1 MPINYWRK
9 NLKVGLMTKRL
20 KNYLIVKDLAEGGFG
35 KVQLALEKKQ
45 FAQRLV
51 VIKTIKQSRLDDKE
65 FEKLFLEEIK
75 AAFPLNHPN
84 LTTLYDYGRFEN
96 TLFCSME
103 FVDGVSLKELITHMK
118 KRKRKIP
125 VPIISWIIKEAAQ
138 GLNYAHH
145 FRDDFNDKDLGL
157 VHRDISPQ
165 NIMVSFEGHVK
176 VIDFGI
182 AKTED
187 NEVMTKTGAVKGKPS
202 YMSPEYVNGM
212 SYDHR
217 FDQFA
222 LGVVFWELLCSKSLF
237 KDENVIQTLRNVDR
251 CEVPIP
257 SNIRSS
263 VPKIIDNIVIT
274 MLDKDPKNRFQS
286 LKDCVKE
293 LDRYCVSQ
301 DTADRTG
308 VVKLLEK
315 VYADERKGAGDRL
328 RKKVGGAMIKDFMEN
343 GTPTDIDDDNENN

>member
-1 MPINYWRK
+1 
-9 NLKVGLMTKRL
+9 MTVRF
-20 KNYLIVKDLAEGGFG
+20 KNYIIVKDLAEGGFG

-45 FAQRLV
+45 LANRLV
-51 VIKTIKQSRLDDKE
+51 VIKTIKPSRLEDKQ
-65 FEKLFLEEIK
+65 FDTLFLEEIK

-84 LTTLYDYGRFEN
+84 LTTIYDYGRHDDM
-96 TLFCSME
+96 LYCVME

-145 FRDDFNDKDLGL
+145 FRDDFNDREMGL

-165 NIMVSFEGHVK
+165 NIMVSFEGQVK

-187 NEVMTKTGAVKGKPS
+187 NEVKTQTGAVKGKPS
-202 YMSPEYVNGM
+202 YMSPEYVNGKK
-212 SYDHR
+212 YDHR

-222 LGVVFWELLCSKSLF
+222 LGIVFWELLCGKPLF
-237 KDENVIQTLRNVDR
+237 KAPSVVQTLRNVDK

-257 SNIRSS
+257 SSFRTS
-263 VPKIIDNIVIT
+263 VPKSVDNVVMT
-274 MLDKDPKNRFQS
+274 MLNEKPKDRFS
-286 LKDCVKE
+286 TLKECVKE
-293 LDRYCVSQ
+293 LDKYCVTQ

-315 VYADERKGAGDRL
+315 VYADERRGAGDRL
-328 RKKVGGAMIKDFMEN
+328 RKKVSGAIIKDVMEN
-343 GTPTDIDDDNENN
+343 MSPEEFDKIINKKKK

>member
-1 MPINYWRK
+1 MAVRF
-9 NLKVGLMTKRL
+9 

-45 FAQRLV
+45 LAKRLV
-51 VIKTIKQSRLDDKE
+51 VIKTIKQSRLEDKE

-84 LTTLYDYGRFEN
+84 LTTLYDYGRFEDA
-96 TLFCSME
+96 LFCVME

-125 VPIISWIIKEAAQ
+125 VPIISWMIKEAAQ

-145 FRDDFNDKDLGL
+145 FRDNFNDKDMGL

-165 NIMVSFEGHVK
+165 NIMVSFEGQIK

-187 NEVMTKTGAVKGKPS
+187 NEVKTQTGAVKGKPS
-202 YMSPEYVNGM
+202 YMSPEYVNGK

-222 LGVVFWELLCSKSLF
+222 LGVVFWELLCGRSLF
-237 KDENVIQTLRNVDR
+237 KDSNVVQTLRNVDK
-251 CEVPIP
+251 CEVPVP
-257 SNIRSS
+257 SSIRSS
-263 VPKIIDNIVIT
+263 VPKTIDNIVMT
-274 MLDKDPKNRFQS
+274 MLEKKPKNRFDT
-286 LKDCVKE
+286 LKDCIKE
-293 LDRYCVSQ
+293 LDRYCVTHETS
-301 DTADRTG
+301 DRTG

-315 VYADERKGAGDRL
+315 VYAEERRGAGDRL
-328 RKKVGGAMIKDFMEN
+328 RKKVSGAIIKDVMEN
-343 GTPTDIDDDNENN
+343 MTPEEFDRAINKKQDYD